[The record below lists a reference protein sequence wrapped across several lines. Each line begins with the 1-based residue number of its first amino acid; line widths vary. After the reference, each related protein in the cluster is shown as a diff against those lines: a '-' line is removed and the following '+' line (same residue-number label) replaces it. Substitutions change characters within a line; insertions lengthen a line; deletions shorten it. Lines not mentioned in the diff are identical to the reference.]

1 VRFGRW
7 QELLTQTRPP
17 DGDAAYLKAM
27 WLYARGTAWLRS
39 GRTGEARDALAQLL
53 AVAADPGLTTTK
65 VKNVNPAAEL
75 VRIATLTLQADLEA
89 AAGRHAAAVSLL
101 QRAVTVEDAL
111 AHDEPHL
118 WLAPTR
124 HALGAALLDAGRAA
138 EAGRVYLEDLRHYP
152 DNGWSLVGLAS
163 ALDRQGR
170 SDEARRAARRFG
182 LAWRDAD
189 VPLTRSRH

>member
-7 QELLTQTRPP
+7 QELLTHTRPP

-27 WLYARGTAWLRS
+27 WLYARGTAWQ
-39 GRTGEARDALAQLL
+39 RTGRPREARDALAQLL
-53 AVAADPGLTTTK
+53 VVAADPGLLTTK
-65 VKNVNPAAEL
+65 VKNINPAAEL
-75 VRIATLTLQADLEA
+75 VRIGTLTLQADLEA
-89 AAGRHAAAVSLL
+89 AAGRHAAAVVLL
-101 QRAVTVEDAL
+101 QQAVLVEDAL

-152 DNGWSLVGLAS
+152 DNGWSLVGLAQS
-163 ALDRQGR
+163 LERQGR
-170 SDEARRAARRFG
+170 SDGARDIERR
-182 LAWRDAD
+182 LHRAWRDAD